1 MGNIFSG
8 HSNGNNQNKQN
19 SHTLTQQQYEQ
30 YKYFME
36 QQKVQKQKIQKQK
49 EQLDLLYHD
58 IDSGKFGA
66 DAKTGNFYLSRKAV
80 KDKYP
85 KG

>member
-1 MGNIFSG
+1 MNINLTKSG
-8 HSNGNNQNKQN
+8 STTDSKRGLYYSQ
-19 SHTLTQQQYEQ
+19 L
-30 YKYFME
+30 
-36 QQKVQKQKIQKQK
+36 K

-58 IDSGKFGA
+58 IDSGKFGT